1 MDNFSLVT
9 LLLSILIGVIVSIT
23 TFISFKM
30 DKTKSEHHDDPEET
44 LEKLRLEIKRLKKYK
59 AEFENKS
66 RVKA

>member
-30 DKTKSEHHDDPEET
+30 DKNNKSEHQDDPEET
-44 LEKLRLEIKRLKKYK
+44 LEKLRLEIAQKI
-59 AEFENKS
+59 
-66 RVKA
+66 